1 MQSAKLWNRCAME
14 FDRPLACAWGQKW
27 REIMNKVQREA
38 WIALLLV
45 VPVWAICGQLP
56 ILLIYLEGPSFLHLF
71 SFACATMIGGLSW
84 LLLLFFNR
92 KRSRKA
98 KIEFDER
105 DKLILIRSTL
115 AGYTVLW
122 IYFIAAC
129 IYVWLSVAP
138 ERSISV
144 NVMPTVIVEGI
155 AVFIFTQSVTTLIQY
170 GRGAKRSE
178 LKN

>member
-1 MQSAKLWNRCAME
+1 
-14 FDRPLACAWGQKW
+14 
-27 REIMNKVQREA
+27 MNKFQRET
-38 WIALLLV
+38 WITLLLV
-45 VPVWAICGQLP
+45 VPAWAICGQLP
-56 ILLIYLEGPSFLHLF
+56 ILLIYLEGPKFLHLF

-92 KRSRKA
+92 RRNRKA

-115 AGYTVLW
+115 AGYIVLW

-129 IYVWLSVAP
+129 IYVWLSAAP

-155 AVFIFTQSVTTLIQY
+155 AVFIFVQSLTTLIQY
-170 GRGAKRSE
+170 GRTGKENEKFNQEIISE
-178 LKN
+178 PYCSKG

>member
-1 MQSAKLWNRCAME
+1 
-14 FDRPLACAWGQKW
+14 
-27 REIMNKVQREA
+27 MNKVQRET
-38 WIALLLV
+38 WIALLLI

-56 ILLIYLEGPSFLHLF
+56 VLLIYLEGPSFLHLF

-92 KRSRKA
+92 KRKRKA

-115 AGYTVLW
+115 AGYVVLW

-129 IYVWLSVAP
+129 IYVWLTASP
-138 ERSISV
+138 DRSISV
-144 NVMPTVIVEGI
+144 NVMPIVIVEGI
-155 AVFIFTQSVTTLIQY
+155 AVFIFVQSVTTLIQY
-170 GRGAKRSE
+170 GWGGQRWRKVT
-178 LKN
+178 

>member
-1 MQSAKLWNRCAME
+1 
-14 FDRPLACAWGQKW
+14 
-27 REIMNKVQREA
+27 MNKVQREA

-71 SFACATMIGGLSW
+71 SFACATIIGWLSW

-92 KRSRKA
+92 KRKRKA
-98 KIEFDER
+98 NIEFDER

-115 AGYTVLW
+115 AGYVVLW

-129 IYVWLSVAP
+129 IYVWLTASP
-138 ERSISV
+138 DRSISV
-144 NVMPTVIVEGI
+144 NVMPIVIVEGI
-155 AVFIFTQSVTTLIQY
+155 AVFIFVQSVTTLIQY
-170 GRGAKRSE
+170 GRAG
-178 LKN
+178 KNVEK

>member
-1 MQSAKLWNRCAME
+1 
-14 FDRPLACAWGQKW
+14 
-27 REIMNKVQREA
+27 MNKAQRAA

-56 ILLIYLEGPSFLHLF
+56 VLLIYLEGPSFLHLF
-71 SFACATMIGGLSW
+71 SFACATIIGGLSW

-92 KRSRKA
+92 KGERKA

-115 AGYTVLW
+115 AGYVVLW

-129 IYVWLSVAP
+129 IYVWLTASP
-138 ERSISV
+138 DRSISV
-144 NVMPTVIVEGI
+144 NVMPIVIVEGI
-155 AVFIFTQSVTTLIQY
+155 AVFIFVQSITSLIQY
-170 GRGAKRSE
+170 GRVG
-178 LKN
+178 KNVEK

>member
-1 MQSAKLWNRCAME
+1 M
-14 FDRPLACAWGQKW
+14 
-27 REIMNKVQREA
+27 
-38 WIALLLV
+38 
-45 VPVWAICGQLP
+45 
-56 ILLIYLEGPSFLHLF
+56 
-71 SFACATMIGGLSW
+71 
-84 LLLLFFNR
+84 LLLFFSR
-92 KRSRKA
+92 MRSRKT

-122 IYFIAAC
+122 MYFIAAC

-155 AVFIFTQSVTTLIQY
+155 AVFIFIQSVTTLIQY
-170 GRGAKRSE
+170 GRGGDNHE
-178 LKN
+178 

>member
-1 MQSAKLWNRCAME
+1 M
-14 FDRPLACAWGQKW
+14 
-27 REIMNKVQREA
+27 MNKVQREA

-45 VPVWAICGQLP
+45 VPVLAICGQLP

-71 SFACATMIGGLSW
+71 SFACATIIGGLSW
-84 LLLLFFNR
+84 LLLLFFSR
-92 KRSRKA
+92 TRSRKT

-105 DKLILIRSTL
+105 DKSILIRSTL

-138 ERSISV
+138 ERSVSV

-155 AVFIFTQSVTTLIQY
+155 AVFIFVQSLTTLIQY
-170 GRGAKRSE
+170 GRGGKDGE
-178 LKN
+178 K

>member
-1 MQSAKLWNRCAME
+1 
-14 FDRPLACAWGQKW
+14 
-27 REIMNKVQREA
+27 MNKSQEA
-38 WIALLLV
+38 SWIALLLV

-56 ILLIYLEGPSFLHLF
+56 VLLIYLEGPSFLHLF

-92 KRSRKA
+92 KRKRKA

-115 AGYTVLW
+115 AGYVVLW

-129 IYVWLSVAP
+129 IYVWLTASP
-138 ERSISV
+138 DRSISV
-144 NVMPTVIVEGI
+144 NVMPIVIVEGI
-155 AVFIFTQSVTTLIQY
+155 AVFIFVQSITTLIQY
-170 GRGAKRSE
+170 GRAG
-178 LKN
+178 KNGEK